1 MQYAYN
7 TTFVYSASYSDQW
20 AHIWI
25 LHTGC
30 VQLYRC
36 LKCLEAVSSLCVLGH
51 CWIMSFESK
60 QYSELTFFGGVFA
73 DPTHRAQMD
82 FTIIQIEIQ
91 LHIVQLENCYV

>member
-1 MQYAYN
+1 
-7 TTFVYSASYSDQW
+7 
-20 AHIWI
+20 
-25 LHTGC
+25 
-30 VQLYRC
+30 
-36 LKCLEAVSSLCVLGH
+36 
-51 CWIMSFESK
+51 MSFESK